1 MLLCGGI
8 DSTGRALS
16 DCWSLHLEDMR
27 WELVETVSPLSPMRC
42 SLSPSSIFSPGIED
56 ETPKQPELGRC
67 TVTWSFSLG
76 AAVVWCGQGFWT
88 CRVPERQ
95 SCLAS
100 VSPQRRSAPEKIP
113 SKAAEKLGTSKR
125 QKQLL
130 EQPRRQED
138 KGGGYSRSGSVHPP
152 VFSGMH
158 DVLPPPPLG
167 FSGLPDV
174 LPPSRHSGGHSR
186 HLSRV
191 QSEPRMHESWP
202 PAPPLAR
209 GLGSQGNLLEPKGM
223 MHGQKKEAAV
233 QWHAKH
239 SSSRLDTLDLL

>member
-1 MLLCGGI
+1 M
-8 DSTGRALS
+8 
-16 DCWSLHLEDMR
+16 
-27 WELVETVSPLSPMRC
+27 
-42 SLSPSSIFSPGIED
+42 
-56 ETPKQPELGRC
+56 
-67 TVTWSFSLG
+67 
-76 AAVVWCGQGFWT
+76 
-88 CRVPERQ
+88 
-95 SCLAS
+95 
-100 VSPQRRSAPEKIP
+100 SPQRRRAPEKNL
-113 SKAAEKLGTSKR
+113 SKAAEKLGAAER
-125 QKQLL
+125 QKQPM
-130 EQPRRQED
+130 EQPRRQDD
-138 KGGGYSRSGSVHPP
+138 KLAGYGRSSNGHPTA
-152 VFSGMH
+152 FSGMP
-158 DVLPPPPLG
+158 DVFAPPTLG

-223 MHGQKKEAAV
+223 MHGQKLEAAV